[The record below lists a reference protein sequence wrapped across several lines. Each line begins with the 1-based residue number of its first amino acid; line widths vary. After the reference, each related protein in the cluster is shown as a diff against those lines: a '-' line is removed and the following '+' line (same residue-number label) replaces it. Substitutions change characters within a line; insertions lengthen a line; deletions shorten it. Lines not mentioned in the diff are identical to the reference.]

1 MGSTMH
7 YKKMAGTAAVF
18 VLADQHA
25 NKPVERQGE
34 IWSAQELHLDTTPA
48 ALTSKPSMASSLAL
62 EGLESYDPPR
72 HGDVREVSAL
82 NASFVYIEA
91 IRGWV
96 ELALDT
102 ESH

>member
-1 MGSTMH
+1 MER
-7 YKKMAGTAAVF
+7 AGASPR
-18 VLADQHA
+18 HR
-25 NKPVERQGE
+25 P
-34 IWSAQELHLDTTPA
+34 TT
-48 ALTSKPSMASSLAL
+48 LTSKPSMASSLAL

-91 IRGWV
+91 IKGWV

-102 ESH
+102 EAPETAQRHYSEFTWREPAAFF